1 MKNAFRLSVFYLA
14 LLISAC
20 NSFDQEAFD
29 EGFENAQILE
39 YTIPTTIPES
49 NDQFKLLLHGTEK
62 NQWVAKE
69 FTLEGLL
76 GAQDCRL
83 DDIMTLRQ
91 DGTYQFD
98 GGKMSCGGDD
108 VVSKS
113 GVYRIDYDN
122 KKLIFDEGAADAVI
136 VNVSGLA
143 QGVIALD
150 GEVSIFGVSMTIKG
164 VYIAQQ

>member
-1 MKNAFRLSVFYLA
+1 MKNALRLSIFYLT
-14 LLISAC
+14 LLLSAC
-20 NSFDQEAFD
+20 NSFDQETFD
-29 EGFENAQILE
+29 EGLEDQENLK
-39 YTIPTTIPES
+39 YTIPTTIPGSE
-49 NDQFKLLLHGTEK
+49 DQFKLLLHGTEK
-62 NQWVAKE
+62 NQWMAKE
-69 FTLEGLL
+69 FTLEGL
-76 GAQDCRL
+76 GTQDCRL
-83 DDIMTLRQ
+83 DDMMILRQ

-122 KKLIFDEGAADAVI
+122 KKLIFDEEVA

-150 GEVSIFGVSMTIKG
+150 GTVSIFGISMKISG
-164 VYIAQQ
+164 VYTVE